1 MLEWFRMGGYAAFV
15 WPAYAIALIGLA
27 GILFSAL
34 RAHSRA
40 LRSLKAQGGD
50 DEA

>member
-1 MLEWFRMGGYAAFV
+1 MHEWLNMGGYALFV
-15 WPAYAIALIGLA
+15 WPAYAIALSGLA

-40 LRSLKAQGGD
+40 LRDLGSRDGD
-50 DEA
+50 SQA